1 MALKPEPAASSLSQ
15 SFINFTS
22 SVLGQDVHVDSLDD
36 RHIHNYINWNDKRKA
51 FMPSDLLEEFA
62 KHFLAPPAV
71 NTGGHG
77 APLWKPNWSLR
88 PF

>member
-1 MALKPEPAASSLSQ
+1 MALKPEPTASSLSQ

-22 SVLGQDVHVDSLDD
+22 SVLGQDVHVNSLDD
-36 RHIHNYINWNDKRKA
+36 CHIHNHINTKL
-51 FMPSDLLEEFA
+51 STDLLEEFA
-62 KHFLAPPAV
+62 KHFLAPPAI
-71 NTGGHG
+71 NAGGHG